1 MSGRRLLYLIH
12 SLDYGGAER
21 RCILLANEAVRRG
34 HAARVVTLFAA
45 GAQAE
50 RLDPAVEQVHL
61 GARRRDWLGLERAVR
76 RQVGEFGAEV
86 VQAFLATPNRVG
98 LLAARRGGARLVIST
113 LGNTFEHLGRRD
125 RWLDRVCFRYADVAL
140 ANSQGVLEFYRDQWG
155 YPAHKLALTPSFVPL
170 ADFAYRDSA
179 TRAEARAE
187 LGCGDALLFGT
198 VASLTRQKGHRHLLE
213 AVRLVAPALP
223 GAGWL
228 IIGDGPLRGELE
240 TAAAGLPVRF
250 LGARNDVPRLLQA
263 MDLFVLPSLWEGMP
277 NAALEAMATGLPLI
291 ATDVAGSRELALPGR
306 TGWLV
311 PPADAPALAEA
322 MREAAEP
329 ARRADYG
336 RAARALVE
344 ANHDQAV
351 QLPRFFALYEQ
362 WLAAIA

>member
-34 HAARVVTLFAA
+34 HAVRVVTLFAA

-50 RLDPAVEQVHL
+50 RLEPAVELVNL
-61 GARRRDWLGLERAVR
+61 GARRRDWLGIERAVR
-76 RQVGEFGAEV
+76 RLVGEFGAEV

-113 LGNTFEHLGRRD
+113 LGNTFEQLGGRD
-125 RWLDRVCFRYADVAL
+125 RWLDRCCFRYADVAL
-140 ANSQGVLEFYRDQWG
+140 ANSQGVLEFYRDRWG
-155 YPAHKLALTPSFVPL
+155 YPAHKLELIPGFVPL
-170 ADFAYRDSA
+170 AGFPCRDA
-179 TRAEARAE
+179 AVRAETRAE
-187 LGCGDALLFGT
+187 LGCGDGLVIGT
-198 VASLTRQKGHRHLLE
+198 VASLTQQKGHRHLIE
-213 AVRLVAPALP
+213 AVRLAAPLLP
-223 GAGWL
+223 DASWL
-228 IIGDGPLRGELE
+228 IIGDGPLHGELE
-240 TAAAGLPVRF
+240 AAAAGLPVRF
-250 LGARNDVPRLLQA
+250 LGPRGDVPRLLQA

-277 NAALEAMATGLPLI
+277 NAALEAMASGLPLI

-311 PPADAPALAEA
+311 PPGDPPALAAA
-322 MREAAEP
+322 MCEAAEP

-344 ANHDQAV
+344 ANHDQAA
-351 QLPRFFALYEQ
+351 QLPRFFELYER
-362 WLAAIA
+362 WLATTA